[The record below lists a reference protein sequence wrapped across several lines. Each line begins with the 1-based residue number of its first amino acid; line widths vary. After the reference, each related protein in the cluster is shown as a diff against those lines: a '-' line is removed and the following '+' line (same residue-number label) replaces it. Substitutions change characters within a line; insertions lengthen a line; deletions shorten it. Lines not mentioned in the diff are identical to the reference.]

1 MLTRFK
7 GKKRLQSALL
17 LSGFTAVIAVAAL
30 SHQQSDQLSAS
41 SACVCQDGANY
52 NTSLPASHPN
62 NRCAV
67 KDDLSWKSWLTGNN
81 SSTQFH
87 FVDLLEL
94 LYGHNEQP
102 LEDMSPT
109 SSHINN

>member
-7 GKKRLQSALL
+7 GKIRLKSALL
-17 LSGFTAVIAVAAL
+17 LTSFASVFTVAAL
-30 SHQQSDQLSAS
+30 SSQQANQFDSS
-41 SACVCQDGANY
+41 SACVCQDDTGY
-52 NTSLPASHPN
+52 NTSLPASHPS

-94 LYGHNEQP
+94 LYGHQEQP
-102 LEDMSPT
+102 LDDMSPSNT
-109 SSHINN
+109 NING